1 MNKSAV
7 SFLFFLIAL
16 IAVRAQ
22 EKPIPLYNG
31 PAPGSE
37 NWKWD
42 EKVIK
47 AGDMTVVL
55 DVSKPVLIP
64 FVPAKPNGTAIIIAP
79 GGAFHALAIDHE
91 GTKVAQWLNE
101 KGITAFVLK
110 YRLSHDDPAHPENN
124 FVTLLQTK
132 NFKKLDS
139 INAAVVPLAMQDGLT
154 AVKYVRDHAN
164 SYKIDPNK
172 IGFMGF
178 SAGGTVTMSVIYN
191 ATNENRPNFVAPIY
205 AYEKAIIGSSVPS
218 VKTPIFIAAAS
229 DDDLGLATHSVDIYL
244 KWLDAKQPAE
254 LHMFER
260 GKHGF
265 GMRKQNLPTDKW
277 IERFKDWLEME
288 GLINK

>member
-1 MNKSAV
+1 MNRLAALV
-7 SFLFFLIAL
+7 LFT
-16 IAVRAQ
+16 IAVTRACSQ
-22 EKPIPLYNG
+22 ETPIALYNG

-37 NWKWD
+37 TWNWD

-132 NFKKLDS
+132 NFRKLDS

-154 AVKYVRDHAN
+154 AMKYVRDHA
-164 SYKIDPNK
+164 
-172 IGFMGF
+172 
-178 SAGGTVTMSVIYN
+178 
-191 ATNENRPNFVAPIY
+191 
-205 AYEKAIIGSSVPS
+205 
-218 VKTPIFIAAAS
+218 KT
-229 DDDLGLATHSVDIYL
+229 
-244 KWLDAKQPAE
+244 
-254 LHMFER
+254 
-260 GKHGF
+260 
-265 GMRKQNLPTDKW
+265 
-277 IERFKDWLEME
+277 
-288 GLINK
+288 

>member
-1 MNKSAV
+1 MYRLV
-7 SFLFFLIAL
+7 
-16 IAVRAQ
+16 IAVFWCTFLVITARAQ
-22 EKPIPLYNG
+22 EKPIALYNG

-37 NWKWD
+37 KWTWD
-42 EKVIK
+42 ERVIK

-64 FVPAKPNGTAIIIAP
+64 FIPSKPNGTAIIIAP

-124 FVTLLQTK
+124 FVTLLQSK
-132 NFKKLDS
+132 NFRKLDS

-154 AVKYVRDHAN
+154 AMKYVRDHAKTY
-164 SYKIDPNK
+164 SIDPSK

-178 SAGGTVTMSVIYN
+178 SAGGTVTMSVVYN
-191 ATNENRPNFVAPIY
+191 ATDENRPNFVAPIY
-205 AYEKAIIGSSVPS
+205 AYQGAIIGSQVPK
-218 VKTPIFIAAAS
+218 VRTPIFIAAAS
-229 DDDLGLATHSVDIYL
+229 DDDLGLAPHSVQIYE

-254 LHMFER
+254 
-260 GKHGF
+260 F
-265 GMRKQNLPTDKW
+265 GCGREFRNGPLGESQGSSRR
-277 IERFKDWLEME
+277 RFTSICRR
-288 GLINK
+288 LIF